1 MDLRTSHL
9 VRPVIPGSRNI
20 TSWSSHILS
29 PRLIPWT
36 ASFHLLNFI
45 PIYDKKNY
53 KFVATDKTDYLSDC
67 QTLHLHHTL
76 EERGE
81 NENTHSWSSD
91 WRRQH
96 LFLVSNQSGADL
108 ITLSNGQPSQ
118 DYLRLDREL
127 IKQPT
132 LRHPVIQTRV
142 KFYLSSNFIINIFL
156 CF

>member
-1 MDLRTSHL
+1 MDLRTSQL

-81 NENTHSWSSD
+81 NYMKILIPGAQTEDGNTFS
-91 WRRQH
+91 
-96 LFLVSNQSGADL
+96 
-108 ITLSNGQPSQ
+108 LSPISPEQISLLGILE
-118 DYLRLDREL
+118 D
-127 IKQPT
+127 
-132 LRHPVIQTRV
+132 
-142 KFYLSSNFIINIFL
+142 
-156 CF
+156 